1 MKRHLVLIGLPG
13 SGKSTV
19 GKLVADQ
26 LGAPFIEPDTILV
39 RKMQMPVARIFGM
52 HGEASFREME
62 RQAMESALSG
72 PPSVIAPGGGWA
84 AQPGQLDEAMTKS
97 CVIYLKVMIGTAA
110 KRLAGDDTRPLVS
123 SADPVGSIR
132 GLLKDR
138 EPFYCRAEIEVKCDI
153 KTAEQVAEEIVGLAR
168 NNAGW

>member
-13 SGKSTV
+13 SGKSTA

-26 LGAPFIEPDTILV
+26 LGAPFIEPDTIIV
-39 RKMQMPVARIFGM
+39 RKMQMPVTRIFGM
-52 HGEASFREME
+52 HGEPTFREME
-62 RQAMESALSG
+62 RQAVEAGLAG
-72 PPSVIAPGGGWA
+72 PPAVIAPGGGWA
-84 AQPGQLDEAMTKS
+84 AQPGQLDLALTQA

-110 KRLAGDDTRPLVS
+110 KRVGDGESRPLV
-123 SADPVGSIR
+123 AGPDPLEAIR
-132 GLLKDR
+132 GLLRDR
-138 EPFYCRAEIEVKCDI
+138 EPFYNRAEFEVKCDI